1 MREEV
6 DQLYDYLVQLST
18 ALSNVRTTEV
28 NSITVKQK
36 MLGSLEKIVVGD
48 GSTVVINQNLILAAD
63 AHEMLQKSLL
73 LLERLKEVIPSRDLT
88 LTESVDRYRNNI
100 IIDTLEKVNGD
111 QIKAAELL
119 GVTRRQIRYRV
130 EANEQRRITDS
141 R

>member
-73 LLERLKEVIPSRDLT
+73 LLDRLKEVIPSRDLT